1 MGGAETREATVDV
14 PVKEH
19 QKRRPALHESE
30 GKRGVSL
37 RDGPAVAF
45 TYDGVRIYD
54 DSYDEFVEL
63 SNRELV
69 ELLASIYGMAEN

>member
-1 MGGAETREATVDV
+1 MSGIREVTIDV
-14 PVKEH
+14 PEKE
-19 QKRRPALHESE
+19 QQERRPALHESE
-30 GKRGVSL
+30 EKRGVSL

-45 TYDGVRIYD
+45 TYDGVRVYD

-69 ELLASIYGMAEN
+69 EVLASIYGMGDN